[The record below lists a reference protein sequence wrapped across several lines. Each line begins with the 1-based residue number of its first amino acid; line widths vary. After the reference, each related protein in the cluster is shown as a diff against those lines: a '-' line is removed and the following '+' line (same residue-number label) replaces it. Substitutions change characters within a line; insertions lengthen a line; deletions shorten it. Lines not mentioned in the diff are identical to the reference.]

1 MIVEILGKG
10 CPKCMALEKNVKNA
24 LMDLNKEAE
33 IKHIKDINKI
43 AEYGVM
49 ITPALA
55 IDGKVKSSGK
65 VLSPKEIKEYLRF

>member
-49 ITPALA
+49 ITPALV
-55 IDGKVKSSGK
+55 IDGQVKSSGK
-65 VLSPKEIKEYLRF
+65 VLSPEEIKEYLRS